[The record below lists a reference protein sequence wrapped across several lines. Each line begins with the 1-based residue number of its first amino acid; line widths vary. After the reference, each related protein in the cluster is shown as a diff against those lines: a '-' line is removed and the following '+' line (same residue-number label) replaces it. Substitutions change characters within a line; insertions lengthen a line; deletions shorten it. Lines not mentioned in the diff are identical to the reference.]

1 MAAESKS
8 AAKRQVWNKG
18 LTVGQRDAFTP
29 AQVKRIRNVLVRRG
43 VPGLRDL
50 ALFSVAIDTMLRG
63 QDLVS
68 LLVRDVQ
75 GPNGAIRS
83 VISVRSTG
91 KNRSVLRCAL
101 TKNTAVALGRWIE
114 VSGLKAADH
123 VFPSR
128 RTKRHRAMSAR
139 QLSRLLKMWVAE
151 AGIDPKKYGT
161 ESLRRTKA
169 LHILNNT
176 GDLEAVRALL
186 GHEKIESTSHYLRIR
201 TLPKKSD
208 PIALSSS
215 FEI

>member
-1 MAAESKS
+1 MAVKSKS

-18 LTVGQRDAFTP
+18 LAVGQRDAFTP
-29 AQVKRIRNVLVRRG
+29 AQVKRIRNVLMRRG

-63 QDLVS
+63 QDLVG
-68 LLVRDVQ
+68 LVVRDVQ

-83 VISVRSTG
+83 VISVSSTG
-91 KNRSVLRCAL
+91 KNRSALRCSL
-101 TKNTAVALGRWIE
+101 TKNTAAALGRWIE

-128 RTKRHRAMSAR
+128 GTRHNRALSAR
-139 QLSRLLKMWVAE
+139 QLVRLLKMWVAE
-151 AGIDPKKYGT
+151 AGIDPKNYST

-176 GDLEAVRALL
+176 GDLEAVRVLL
-186 GHEKIESTSHYLRIR
+186 GHEKIESTSYYLRIR
-201 TLPKKSD
+201 TLAKKSD